1 VNCKDFQEYI
11 TDAVDTY
18 LSEAK
23 MKQFLDHA
31 NACPPC
37 RSEYEAEA
45 STKRFVTMHAHMV
58 DTPASVKRAIL
69 DRLEEESV
77 APRTPAPPSRFS
89 RFVNSLRIR
98 PTLAIALGMLALLI
112 IVAQILRPPARVA
125 IAAGNNVLLQSLE
138 NYRAVLAGNITPQV
152 ASSEPAS
159 VRKLFEGMTEFPVH
173 VPKLRH
179 CTLVGGVLNAYE
191 GTPLAHVVYKRGET
205 LIYVYQTCWKTV
217 QEGKSL
223 MVPDQ
228 VKESLRK
235 TGWYTERL
243 GDGQTLAIW
252 VRGGTLC
259 AAIAQTDR
267 DELIACVTAE
277 EADGVSVP

>member
-1 VNCKDFQEYI
+1 MNCKDFREYI
-11 TDAVDTY
+11 TDAVDAY
-18 LSEAK
+18 LSEAT

-45 STKRFVTMHAHMV
+45 STKRFVAMHAYMV
-58 DTPASVKRAIL
+58 DTPASVKNAIL
-69 DRLEEESV
+69 DRLDEESV
-77 APRTPAPPSRFS
+77 AAPTPAPPSWFL
-89 RFVNSLRIR
+89 RFVTLLRVR
-98 PTLAIALGMLALLI
+98 PTLAIAFGMLALMI
-112 IVAQILRPPARVA
+112 IVAQIIQPPVRVA
-125 IAAGNNVLLQSLE
+125 IAAGNNVLLQSME

-179 CTLVGGVLNAYE
+179 CTLVGGALNAYG

-205 LIYVYQTCWKTV
+205 LIYMYQTCWKTV
-217 QEGKSL
+217 QEGKNL

-228 VKESLRK
+228 VKESLRR

-243 GDGQTLAIW
+243 GDGQTMAIW

-259 AAIAQTDR
+259 AAIAQADP

>member
-1 VNCKDFQEYI
+1 VNCKDFQESI
-11 TDAVDTY
+11 TDAVDAY

-31 NACPPC
+31 NACSPC

-45 STKRFVTMHAHMV
+45 STKRFVTMHARMV

-69 DRLEEESV
+69 DRLGEESV
-77 APRTPAPPSRFS
+77 VPPIPTPPSWFS
-89 RFVNSLRIR
+89 RLVNALRVR
-98 PTLAIALGMLALLI
+98 PTLAIALGMLALLV
-112 IVAQILRPPARVA
+112 IVSQILQPPARVA
-125 IAAGNNVLLQSLE
+125 IAAGNNVLLQSME

-159 VRKLFEGMTEFPVH
+159 VRKLFKDRTEFPVH

-191 GTPLAHVVYKRGET
+191 GTPLAHVVYRRGET
-205 LIYVYQTCWKTV
+205 LIYMYQTCWKTV

-228 VKESLRK
+228 VKESLHK

-243 GDGQTLAIW
+243 GDGQTMALW

-259 AAIAQTDR
+259 AAIAQTDPE
-267 DELIACVTAE
+267 ELIACVTAE
-277 EADGVSVP
+277 EADGISAP

>member
-1 VNCKDFQEYI
+1 MNCKDFQESI

-37 RSEYEAEA
+37 RSEYEAEV
-45 STKRFVTMHAHMV
+45 STKRFVTMRARMV

-69 DRLEEESV
+69 DRLDQESV
-77 APRTPAPPSRFS
+77 APPRPAPPSWFS
-89 RFVNSLRIR
+89 RFVHALRVR

-112 IVAQILRPPARVA
+112 IVSQILQPPARVA
-125 IAAGNNVLLQSLE
+125 IAAGNNVLLQSME

-179 CTLVGGVLNAYE
+179 CTLIGGVLNAYE
-191 GTPLAHVVYKRGET
+191 GTPLAHVVYRRGET
-205 LIYVYQTCWKTV
+205 LIYLYQTCWKTV

-223 MVPDQ
+223 MVPDP
-228 VKESLRK
+228 VKESLHK

-243 GDGQTLAIW
+243 GDGQTVALW

-259 AAIAQTDR
+259 AAIAQTEP

-277 EADGVSVP
+277 EADGISVP

>member
-1 VNCKDFQEYI
+1 VNCKDFQESI

-45 STKRFVTMHAHMV
+45 STKRFVTMRARMV
-58 DTPASVKRAIL
+58 DTPPSVKRAIL
-69 DRLEEESV
+69 DRLEQESV
-77 APRTPAPPSRFS
+77 APPRPASPSWFPRGIHA
-89 RFVNSLRIR
+89 LRVR

-112 IVAQILRPPARVA
+112 IVSQILQPPARVA
-125 IAAGNNVLLQSLE
+125 IAAGNNVLLQSME

-179 CTLVGGVLNAYE
+179 CTLIGGVLNAYE
-191 GTPLAHVVYKRGET
+191 GTPLAHVVYRRGET
-205 LIYVYQTCWKTV
+205 LIYLYQTCWKTV

-223 MVPDQ
+223 MVPDP
-228 VKESLRK
+228 VKESLHK
-235 TGWYTERL
+235 TGWYTESL
-243 GDGQTLAIW
+243 GDGQTVALW

-259 AAIAQTDR
+259 AAIAQAEP

-277 EADGVSVP
+277 EADGISVP

>member
-1 VNCKDFQEYI
+1 VNCKDFQARI

-18 LSEAK
+18 LSQAE
-23 MKQFLDHA
+23 MKQFMDHA

-37 RSEYEAEA
+37 RSEFEAEA
-45 STKRFVTMHAHMV
+45 STKRFLAMHAHMV
-58 DTPASVKRAIL
+58 DTPAAVKRAIL

-77 APRTPAPPSRFS
+77 APAAPALPSAVS
-89 RFVNSLRIR
+89 RFVNALRVR

-112 IVAQILRPPARVA
+112 IVAQIIQPPARVA
-125 IAAGNNVLLQSLE
+125 IAAGNNVLLQSME
-138 NYRAVLAGNITPQV
+138 NYRAVLAGSITPQV

-205 LIYVYQTCWKTV
+205 LIYMYQTCWKTV
-217 QEGKSL
+217 QEGKNL

-228 VKESLRK
+228 VKESLHK

-243 GDGQTLAIW
+243 GDGQTMALW

-259 AAIAQTDR
+259 AAIAGTDP
-267 DELIACVTAE
+267 DELIACLTAE